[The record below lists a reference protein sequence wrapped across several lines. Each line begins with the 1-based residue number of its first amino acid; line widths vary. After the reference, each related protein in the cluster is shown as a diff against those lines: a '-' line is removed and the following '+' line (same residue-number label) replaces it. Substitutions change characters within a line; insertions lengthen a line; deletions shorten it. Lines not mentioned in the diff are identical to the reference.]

1 MKRKTVGL
9 ALIAAATLG
18 LAVVAHGAT
27 AKQPASADHGT
38 AVKGTVTIL
47 ADWTGA
53 EGKSFQAVLDGFKKK
68 YSNVTVKYKPS
79 TDIASAL
86 STAVQGGNPP
96 DLAAIPNPG
105 LMKDFANRGAL
116 KPITF
121 ARSTVAKNYAADWA
135 KLGTVNGKLYGVFF
149 KGANKSTV
157 WYNVHSFKNAGIK
170 PPKDWKA
177 LTNAAK
183 TLRASGTK
191 AYSIGGADGWTLT
204 DIFENL
210 YIRAANPSK
219 YDQLTQHTI
228 KWTDPSVITTLKL
241 MANVF
246 SDTNNIAGNPLQ
258 TDFPKSVTNVFQ
270 PKSPKAAMTFEGD
283 FVPGVAAGQTKAK
296 AKTDYNVFPFP
307 AVNGRGGDYVVGG
320 GNVVVMFK
328 DSAASRAL
336 VLYLASPQAGE
347 IWAKRGGFSSPNKN
361 VKASVYPDDI
371 TRTTATAL
379 AKATT
384 FRFDLSDLAPA
395 AFGSKDMFSDLQ
407 AFLKNPS
414 SVAATAAKLEKHAK
428 AGYKK

>member
-18 LAVVAHGAT
+18 LAVVAYGAT
-27 AKQPASADHGT
+27 TKQPASADHGT
-38 AVKGTVTIL
+38 VKGTVTIL

-68 YSNVTVKYKPS
+68 QPDVTVKYKPS

-121 ARSTVAKNYAADWA
+121 ARGIVAKNYAKDWA

-177 LTNAAK
+177 LTAAAK

-210 YIRAANPSK
+210 YIRAANPTK
-219 YDQLTQHTI
+219 YDQLTQHSI
-228 KWTDPSVITTLKL
+228 KWTDPSVVATLKL
-241 MANVF
+241 VGQVF
-246 SDTNNIAGNPLQ
+246 SDKDNIAGNPLQ

-307 AVNGRGGDYVVGG
+307 AVAGRGGDYVVGG

-328 DSAASRAL
+328 DSPAARAL
-336 VLYLASPQAGE
+336 VLYLATPAAGE

-361 VKASVYPDDI
+361 VKPSVYPDDI

-395 AFGSKDMFSDLQ
+395 AFGSKDMFADLQ

-414 SVAATAAKLEKHAK
+414 NAAGTAATLEKHAK

>member
-1 MKRKTVGL
+1 MRRKTVGL
-9 ALIAAATLG
+9 ALIAAATVC
-18 LAVVAHGAT
+18 LAVVAQGAT

-68 YSNVTVKYKPS
+68 YPGVTVKYKASSDP
-79 TDIASAL
+79 ASAL
-86 STAVQGGNPP
+86 STSVQGGNPP

-105 LMKDFANRGAL
+105 LMKDFATRGAL

-121 ARSTVAKNYAADWA
+121 ARSTVAKNYKPDWV
-135 KLGTVNGKLYGVFF
+135 KLGTVKGKLYGVFF

-157 WYNVHSFKNAGIK
+157 WYNVHSFKNAGVK
-170 PPKDWKA
+170 PPKDWKGV
-177 LTNAAK
+177 LTTAK

-191 AYSIGGADGWTLT
+191 AYSLGGADGWTLT
-204 DIFENL
+204 DLFENL
-210 YIRAANPSK
+210 YIRAANPTK
-219 YDQLTQHTI
+219 YDQLTQHSI
-228 KWTDPSVITTLKL
+228 KWTDPSVVKTLKL
-241 MANVF
+241 MAQVL
-246 SDTNNIAGNPLQ
+246 SDKNNIAGNPLQ
-258 TDFPKSVTNVFQ
+258 TAFPASVTNVFQ
-270 PKSPKAAMTFEGD
+270 PKNPKAAMTFEGD

-328 DSAASRAL
+328 DSAASRAV

-379 AKATT
+379 AKAST
-384 FRFDLSDLAPA
+384 FRFDMSDLAPT
-395 AFGSKDMFSDLQ
+395 AFATDEFADLQ

-414 SVAATAAKLEKHAK
+414 SAAATAAKLEKHAK
-428 AGYKK
+428 ADYKK

>member
-1 MKRKTVGL
+1 MSRRAALVAAVGV
-9 ALIAAATLG
+9 ALIAA
-18 LAVVAHGAT
+18 LAA
-27 AKQPASADHGT
+27 ASIGNAGKKERT
-38 AVKGTVTIL
+38 STKVSGTVTIV

-53 EGKSFQAVLDGFKKK
+53 EGQSFQAVLNGFKKVQP
-68 YSNVTVKYKPS
+68 NVKVKYKPA

-86 STAVQGGNPP
+86 STSVQGGNPP

-121 ARSTVAKNYAADWA
+121 ARRTVARNYAADWA

-177 LTNAAK
+177 LLNAAK

-219 YDQLTQHTI
+219 YDLLTDHKI
-228 KWTDPSVITTLKL
+228 KWTDPSVIATLKL
-241 MANVF
+241 MAQVLG
-246 SDTNNIAGNPLQ
+246 DKDNIAGNPLQ

-270 PKSPKAAMTFEGD
+270 PKSPKAALTFEGD

-328 DSAASRAL
+328 DSPAARAL

-371 TRTTATAL
+371 TRATATAL

-384 FRFDLSDLAPA
+384 FRFDMSDLAPS
-395 AFGSKDMFSDLQ
+395 AFGSKDEFADLQ

-414 SVAATAAKLEKHAK
+414 AVAKTAATLEKHAK
-428 AGYKK
+428 AAYKK

>member
-1 MKRKTVGL
+1 MRSRR
-9 ALIAAATLG
+9 A
-18 LAVVAHGAT
+18 AVVVAVGVALVAALVAASLSQASKKAPT
-27 AKQPASADHGT
+27 NAKVSGT
-38 AVKGTVTIL
+38 ITIL

-68 YSNVTVKYKPS
+68 QPDITVKYKPS

-105 LMKDFANRGAL
+105 LMKDFANRKAL
-116 KPITF
+116 KPVTF
-121 ARSTVAKNYAADWA
+121 ARSTVAKNYTPSWA

-170 PPKDWKA
+170 VPKDWKA
-177 LTNAAK
+177 LTAAAK

-210 YIRAANPSK
+210 YIRVAGPAK
-219 YDQLTQHTI
+219 YDQLTNHQI
-228 KWTDPSVITTLKL
+228 KWTDKSVTTTLRL
-241 MANVF
+241 MGQMF
-246 SDTNNIAGNPLQ
+246 SDTDNIAGNPLQ

-307 AVNGRGGDYVVGG
+307 AVNGKGGDYVVGG

-328 DSAASRAL
+328 DSPAARAL

-379 AKATT
+379 AKAST
-384 FRFDLSDLAPA
+384 FRFDMSDLAPA
-395 AFGSKDMFSDLQ
+395 AFGSKDEFADLQ
-407 AFLKNPS
+407 AFLKSPS

-428 AGYKK
+428 AAYK